1 MHEQSGIDSSIN
13 KDNLGGYKMTVLET
27 ENLSKIYGKGDIKIT
42 ALKNINLSI
51 NKGEFVAIIGPSGS
65 GKSTLLHLLGGLER
79 ATGGIIKVK
88 GTDISKL
95 SDKELAEYRRKEVG
109 FIFQQYN
116 LIPIL
121 NVRENIELPLM
132 VGNEEVDEDYIE
144 NIIKIL
150 GLSERE
156 NHLPNQLSG
165 GQQQRVAIG
174 RALAAKPSIILAD
187 EPTGNLDTRTTEEVM
202 ELLEM
207 SSKEFNQ
214 TLIVITHNTSIA
226 KKAER
231 VISIVDGEIQ

>member
-1 MHEQSGIDSSIN
+1 
-13 KDNLGGYKMTVLET
+13 
-27 ENLSKIYGKGDIKIT
+27 
-42 ALKNINLSI
+42 
-51 NKGEFVAIIGPSGS
+51 
-65 GKSTLLHLLGGLER
+65 LLHLLGGLER

-132 VGNEEVDEDYIE
+132 IGNEEVDEDYIE

-207 SSKEFNQ
+207 SSREFNQ

>member
-1 MHEQSGIDSSIN
+1 
-13 KDNLGGYKMTVLET
+13 MTVLET

-187 EPTGNLDTRTTEEVM
+187 EPTGNLDTKTTEEVM